1 MSNFGIG
8 KANWVLTGWNAL
20 HKATLTAGVGVDYE
34 QLENPELRN
43 CDIVDSRQYQA
54 LVEPLTQLLYPAFES
69 PSIRAEPTRILVW
82 KKLRSIGR
90 RDYPNLWNL
99 LADSTHRVDPSQE
112 YHWMQA
118 NQQDTL
124 ASLKPLPPV
133 LAARHGYRLIWQK
146 NHTYLDHIP
155 RLIWGLALIGWSAR
169 HWDKPGV
176 CEICFRCTYPGNRFC
191 DEHTQRVQNEEKRS
205 EAYNRYRL
213 GKKVHALAG
222 QRGQLNF
229 LRGNKILRDVRRQL
243 TFSDVLFEWDEE
255 ADAINSEMELL
266 QHSLAASP
274 RVVNKIGRAAL
285 GETFETLTE
294 ILREKIDPHRWD
306 SMLWSLV
313 VLQAEVWFAL
323 EEELSPG
330 KRGCGKI
337 ADQRIAQAAEMLS
350 NGMQKREI
358 AHELGISASAI
369 SKWISRGRLV
379 T

>member
-1 MSNFGIG
+1 
-8 KANWVLTGWNAL
+8 
-20 HKATLTAGVGVDYE
+20 
-34 QLENPELRN
+34 
-43 CDIVDSRQYQA
+43 
-54 LVEPLTQLLYPAFES
+54 
-69 PSIRAEPTRILVW
+69 
-82 KKLRSIGR
+82 
-90 RDYPNLWNL
+90 
-99 LADSTHRVDPSQE
+99 
-112 YHWMQA
+112 
-118 NQQDTL
+118 
-124 ASLKPLPPV
+124 
-133 LAARHGYRLIWQK
+133 
-146 NHTYLDHIP
+146 
-155 RLIWGLALIGWSAR
+155 
-169 HWDKPGV
+169 
-176 CEICFRCTYPGNRFC
+176 
-191 DEHTQRVQNEEKRS
+191 
-205 EAYNRYRL
+205 L